1 MNGEMEKRECFY
13 CVQDKEMHS
22 LMIEIAQL
30 RTSTLYL
37 NRDQTHRGRCIIA
50 FNKHIEELYHL
61 SEDQRRQFME
71 DVAEAAQIIN
81 TTFKPD
87 KINYAIYGDLVS
99 HLHFHLVPK
108 YKGAPE
114 WGEAFI
120 NSPACRRTLTDSEYE
135 RILIDIKANLQKNK
149 DVTN

>member
-1 MNGEMEKRECFY
+1 MEKRECFY
-13 CVQDKEMHS
+13 CAQDKEMQS
-22 LMIEIAQL
+22 LMIEIAKL
-30 RTSTLYL
+30 STSTLYL
-37 NRDQTHRGRCIIA
+37 NRDQTHKGRCIIA
-50 FNKHIEELYHL
+50 FNRHVKELYHL

-108 YKGAPE
+108 YKGASE

-120 NSPACRRTLTDSEYE
+120 NSPASKRVLTDIEYE
-135 RILIDIKANLQKNK
+135 RILIDIKANFQKNK
-149 DVTN
+149 DVNN